1 MVVHWLWISL
11 STLCDVSNSSCFMCA
26 MRLLVDR
33 EISLL
38 YYYRIFFWLN
48 AIAIISKICIA
59 DEKIGY
65 SISHIFVSIFIGL
78 ICQVNIYRISNIG
91 YRIEYRYRSSYIMG
105 NTGYAYSHFMRFEGW
120 SYRWWCIERKKTC
133 VKILSRKELYG
144 CAESV
149 VHVSRL
155 LHWIRNCS
163 KTFLL

>member
-105 NTGYAYSHFMRFEGW
+105 NTAFNQHNRQLNWETEIWYHLLLTLS
-120 SYRWWCIERKKTC
+120 
-133 VKILSRKELYG
+133 VKFIAIVIIDTYG
-144 CAESV
+144 
-149 VHVSRL
+149 
-155 LHWIRNCS
+155 
-163 KTFLL
+163 